1 MSEKLTL
8 VKLANSVRVGTDD
21 MLTVTSIGHGLG
33 RFDIELLD
41 DGVTI
46 VIKHLRMQTTT
57 YTTIYNCIYYQKPE
71 VSKDRTVTNQD
82 VKADVT
88 LKSKTKAE
96 VAKLATVF

>member
-1 MSEKLTL
+1 MSQKLTL

-33 RFDIELLD
+33 RFDIELMD

-46 VIKHLRMQTTT
+46 VIRHLRMHTTT

-71 VSKDRTVTNQD
+71 ETKPEATKVAVDTAP
-82 VKADVT
+82 KA
-88 LKSKTKAE
+88 KTKFE
-96 VAKLATVF
+96 GKVLAASL